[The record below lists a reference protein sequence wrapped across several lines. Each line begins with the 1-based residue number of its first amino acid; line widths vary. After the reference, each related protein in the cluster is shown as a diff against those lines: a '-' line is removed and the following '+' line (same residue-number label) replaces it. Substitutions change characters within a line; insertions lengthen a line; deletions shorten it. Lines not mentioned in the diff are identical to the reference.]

1 MSDHSPNP
9 PLNGTRGASL
19 NPGGGAPGG
28 TPGGAVD
35 GVAVSPAVNSA
46 ANLATNPLSRLD
58 RVRIVLVETSHPG
71 NIGAAARAI
80 KVMGLSRLT
89 LVAPLVPVDDQAHR
103 RASGAADI
111 LERANIVA
119 TLDEALAG
127 CAFAVAATARP
138 RQLSPDVSDART
150 AALTLADTAAHAE
163 VAIVFGNETSGLSN
177 EHARRC
183 QLLASIP
190 AFPGYSS
197 LNLAAAVQVFAYE
210 LRMAL
215 LSASDLVALTQPGG
229 VIDVPA
235 GLEEVERLVGH
246 CETALAEI
254 GFYDPANPKRLIPRL
269 RRLFS
274 RARLEREEVNI
285 LRGILNAATRPR
297 G

>member
-1 MSDHSPNP
+1 MSDNP
-9 PLNGTRGASL
+9 SNSPLNVSRGA
-19 NPGGGAPGG
+19 
-28 TPGGAVD
+28 
-35 GVAVSPAVNSA
+35 AVNA
-46 ANLATNPLSRLD
+46 AVGTSGGRAGSPPGDAQSGASDTPPASMLSRLD

-111 LERANIVA
+111 LERAHITA
-119 TLDEALAG
+119 TLDEALEG

-138 RQLSPDVSDART
+138 RQLSPDVTDART
-150 AALTLADTAAHAE
+150 AALTLADNAAHAE
-163 VAIVFGNETSGLSN
+163 VAIVFGNETSGLTN
-177 EHARRC
+177 EQARRC
-183 QLLASIP
+183 QMLAHIP

-215 LSASDLVALTQPGG
+215 LSAADVAALTQPGG
-229 VIDVPA
+229 VMDVPA
-235 GLEEVERLVGH
+235 GLDAVEGLVRH

-269 RRLFS
+269 RRLIS